1 MIGTTNATTSASG
14 GSGGDN
20 IIISGIF
27 YKITPADLPNTTIN
41 LSFGGGVIA
50 TQTTESDKASKVE
63 FFVTQKGDYTITAIR
78 DGVVAWANTI
88 TVDNIGEFIVKSG
101 KALTEYT
108 KEEIHTILQG
118 GVFSTMFSLG
128 DKWKFVQSGS
138 ILTDL
143 DFFVERVQAVDGKE
157 IVDFRAVT
165 GASSGYN
172 IYPYYAYL
180 PNADATAFSS
190 TYSSNGGYKYSEMRK
205 RMQKAGEEV
214 YSQATGIKPDDS
226 TIEGGI
232 PFSQIKY
239 TNGGTSGLYTYDRAN
254 DTFTELSNF
263 AYLSSQREVQFV
275 KGYFKSVGAIDEA
288 TFTAGNYYTYNSSTY
303 VYTPATTY
311 ASGTTYYGFYETLQE
326 DGIFV
331 NALSSLSDYMVR
343 WDDDFAST
351 GMTNTTKVVQTSD
364 FVDIPCVE
372 NITGTNRTM
381 TLWSGRSGES
391 INSYNIVGE
400 GEKKP
405 AYDDF
410 QKQAIG
416 YDYWTRSA
424 YSTGSNS
431 FCYIYYGGYIH
442 SYIVYFTSRA
452 RVGFRLA

>member
-27 YKITPADLPNTTIN
+27 YKITTADLPNTTIN

-78 DGVVAWANTI
+78 GGVVVWTNTI
-88 TVDNIGEFIVKSG
+88 TVDNIGEFVVKSG

-138 ILTDL
+138 ILTNL

-364 FVDIPCVE
+364 FVDIPAVE
-372 NITGTNRTM
+372 NITGTNRSM
-381 TLWSGRSGES
+381 TIWSGASGMN
-391 INSYNIVGE
+391 INSYNIAGE

-424 YSTGSNS
+424 FSSYSNS
-431 FCYIYYGGYIH
+431 FCGITSSGLIGNIG
-442 SYIVYFTSRA
+442 VYDSCRA
-452 RVGFRLA
+452 RVGFRLC

>member
-27 YKITPADLPNTTIN
+27 YKITTADLPNTTIN
-41 LSFGGGVIA
+41 LSFGGAVIA

-63 FFVTQKGDYTITAIR
+63 FFVTQKGEYTITAIR
-78 DGVVAWANTI
+78 DGVTVWTNTVN
-88 TVDNIGEFIVKSG
+88 VDNIGEFIVKSG
-101 KALTEYT
+101 KPLTNYT

-128 DKWKFVQSGS
+128 DKWRFVQSGS
-138 ILTDL
+138 ILTNV
-143 DFFVERVQAVDGKE
+143 DFFVERVQAVDSKE
-157 IVDFRAVT
+157 IVDFRAVV
-165 GASSGYN
+165 GAGSTYN
-172 IYPYYAYL
+172 INPRYAYL
-180 PNADATAFSS
+180 PNADATAFSK

-239 TNGGTSGLYTYDRAN
+239 TNGGTSGLYTYDTAT
-254 DTFTELSNF
+254 DTFTQLTEF
-263 AYLSSQREVQFV
+263 AYASNYVAQFV

-288 TFTAGNYYTYNSSTY
+288 TFSAGNYYTYNSSTY
-303 VYTPATTY
+303 VYTPATEY

-381 TLWSGRSGES
+381 TLWSGAAGAN
-391 INSYNIVGE
+391 INSYNIAGE

-424 YSTGSNS
+424 NCNYSYNFCNIYNNGNIGNNYVYSSN
-431 FCYIYYGGYIH
+431 
-442 SYIVYFTSRA
+442 RA

>member
-27 YKITPADLPNTTIN
+27 YKITTADLPNTTIN

-63 FFVTQKGDYTITAIR
+63 FFVTQEGEYTITAIR
-78 DGVVAWANTI
+78 DGVTVWTNTVN
-88 TVDNIGEFIVKSG
+88 VDNIGEFVVKSG
-101 KALTEYT
+101 KALTQYT

-128 DKWKFVQSGS
+128 DKWRFVQSGS
-138 ILTDL
+138 ILTNV

-157 IVDFRAVT
+157 IVDFRAVA
-165 GASSGYN
+165 GASSTYN
-172 IYPYYAYL
+172 INPYYAYL

-190 TYSSNGGYKYSEMRK
+190 TYSSNGGYKYSAMRQ
-205 RMQKAGEEV
+205 RMMKAGEEV

-239 TNGGTSGLYTYDRAN
+239 TNGGTSGLYTYDRTN

-372 NITGTNRTM
+372 NVTGTNMAMILFGGTSAM
-381 TLWSGRSGES
+381 NIG
-391 INSYNIVGE
+391 SYNIVGE

-410 QKQAIG
+410 QKQATG
-416 YDYWTRSA
+416 YTYWTRSA
-424 YSTGSNS
+424 NSNLSYS
-431 FCYIYYGGYIH
+431 FCYIHYNGYINNT
-442 SYIVYFTSRA
+442 SVNSSSRA
-452 RVGFRLA
+452 RVGFRLQ

>member
-27 YKITPADLPNTTIN
+27 YKITTADLPNTTIN

-63 FFVTQKGDYTITAIR
+63 FFVTQKGDYTITAVR
-78 DGVVAWANTI
+78 DGATVWTNTI
-88 TVDNIGEFIVKSG
+88 TVDNIGEFVVKSG

-138 ILTDL
+138 ILTNL

-165 GASSGYN
+165 GASSTYN
-172 IYPYYAYL
+172 INPRYGYISSNTP
-180 PNADATAFSS
+180 TVFSN
-190 TYSSNGGYKYSEMRK
+190 TYSSNGGYKYSAMRK

-214 YSQATGIKPDDS
+214 YSQATGIKPNDS

-239 TNGGTSGLYTYDRAN
+239 TNGGTSGLYTYDKAT
-254 DTFTELSNF
+254 DTFTQLNDF
-263 AYLSSQREVQFV
+263 AYLSSQYEVQFV

-331 NALSSLSDYMVR
+331 DALSSLSDYMVR

-372 NITGTNRTM
+372 NITGTNMTM
-381 TLWSGRSGES
+381 TLWSGTSAMN
-391 INSYNIVGE
+391 INSYNIAGE

-410 QKQAIG
+410 QKQATG
-416 YDYWTRSA
+416 NTYWTRSA
-424 YSTGSNS
+424 YSHNS
-431 FCYIYYGGYIH
+431 YYFCGISYYGGINSLDVSG
-442 SYIVYFTSRA
+442 SYRA

>member
-1 MIGTTNATTSASG
+1 MLGKTNAVSG
-14 GSGGDN
+14 GKQKYGA
-20 IIISGIF
+20 
-27 YKITPADLPNTTIN
+27 YKITTADLPNTTIN
-41 LSFGGGVIA
+41 LSLGGEVIA

-63 FFVTQKGDYTITAIR
+63 FFVTQKGEYTITAVR
-78 DGVVAWANTI
+78 DGATVWTNTI
-88 TVDNIGEFIVKSG
+88 TVDNIGEFVVKSG

-118 GVFSTMFSLG
+118 GVFSTMFRLG

-138 ILTDL
+138 ILTNL
-143 DFFVERVQAVDGKE
+143 DFFVERVQAVDDKE
-157 IVDFRAVT
+157 IVDFRAVI
-165 GASSGYN
+165 GPSSGYN
-172 IYPYYAYL
+172 INPKYGYL
-180 PNADATAFSS
+180 SNADATAFSN
-190 TYSSNGGYKYSEMRK
+190 TYSSNGGYKYSAMRQ
-205 RMQKAGEEV
+205 RMMRAGEEV

-226 TIEGGI
+226 TIEVGI

-239 TNGGTSGLYTYDRAN
+239 TNGGTSGLYTYDTAT
-254 DTFTELSNF
+254 DTFTQLNDF
-263 AYLSSQREVQFV
+263 AYLSSQYEVQFV

-351 GMTNTTKVVQTSD
+351 GMINTTNVVQTSD

-372 NITGTNRTM
+372 NITGTNRAM
-381 TLWSGRSGES
+381 TLWSGTSAMN
-391 INSYNIVGE
+391 IYSYNIAGE

-424 YSTGSNS
+424 DSNNS
-431 FCYIYYGGYIH
+431 YAFCTINYLGAITNN
-442 SYIVYFTSRA
+442 SVYVTNRA
-452 RVGFRLA
+452 RVGFRLV